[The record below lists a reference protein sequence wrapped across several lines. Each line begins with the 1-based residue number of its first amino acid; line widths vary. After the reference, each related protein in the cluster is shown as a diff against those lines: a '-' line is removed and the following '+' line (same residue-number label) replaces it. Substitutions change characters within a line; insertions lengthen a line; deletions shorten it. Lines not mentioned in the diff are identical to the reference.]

1 MLLQA
6 FRFKL
11 LGNAVSVP
19 VAHWLGQRLAAPY
32 HAKYVVGAKDAPF
45 EPAAAQDPAVPGMR
59 PDPSQGHMTDPALQS
74 RAQVFGS
81 RV

>member
-32 HAKYVVGAKDAPF
+32 HAKYVVGAKDTPYEAS
-45 EPAAAQDPAVPGMR
+45 AA
-59 PDPSQGHMTDPALQS
+59 PDPSMPGMSH
-74 RAQVFGS
+74 AQVKGM
-81 RV
+81 R